1 MKLLAASIGLITLEL
16 ALAQEKYQTYI
27 PYDCYQESDKLY
39 GDSTEKTKI
48 SDMEAM
54 TGLDA
59 YGHRLAAISACIDRH
74 TTLIS
79 GITTVWGIWDG
90 TAWTDLQRL
99 NIIGRLSGLYE
110 FPDNDVLSEYG
121 LPFLEEG
128 QQLALAHYWYQEAS
142 PDQEQLY
149 LIRKSIGEMDT

>member
-1 MKLLAASIGLITLEL
+1 
-16 ALAQEKYQTYI
+16 
-27 PYDCYQESDKLY
+27 
-39 GDSTEKTKI
+39 
-48 SDMEAM
+48 MEAM

-59 YGHRLAAISACIDRH
+59 YGHRLAAISGCIDRH

-79 GITTVWGIWDG
+79 GLTTVWGIWDSEIEE
-90 TAWTDLQRL
+90 WTDLQRL

-110 FPDNDVLSEYG
+110 FDDSGVLSENG

-128 QQLALAHYWYQEAS
+128 QELALAHYWYQEAS

-149 LIRKSIGEMDT
+149 LIRKSVGEMDT